1 MIAYGLLIL
10 LLFCTGCQ
18 GIKTFA
24 PTIGGGIGAGLGS
37 LGGVPGSIAGGTLG
51 AGAGQIY
58 KEVSQNEKA
67 QKTLE
72 AISHGDVQALVSAQ
86 MSDHASGFDEF
97 KNTILNIL
105 KVAGACL
112 LAYLTI
118 PIFVA
123 RKTATQCA
131 KSEAEK
137 HVTRAPFPVR
147 PPPRDEKL

>member
-1 MIAYGLLIL
+1 MIYTLLIVL
-10 LLFCTGCQ
+10 IFCTGCQ

-72 AISHGDVQALVSAQ
+72 ALSHGDVQALVSAQ
-86 MSDHASGFDEF
+86 MSDHATGFDEF
-97 KNTILNIL
+97 KNTIKNMLM
-105 KVAGACL
+105 VAGACL
-112 LAYLTI
+112 CAYLTI
-118 PIFVA
+118 PLWVA

-131 KSEAEK
+131 KNEAEK
-137 HVTRAPFPVR
+137 HQTRAPFPVK
-147 PPPRDEKL
+147 PPKR

>member
-1 MIAYGLLIL
+1 MKKVVLIL
-10 LLFCTGCQ
+10 SICLQGCQ

-37 LGGVPGSIAGGTLG
+37 LGGIPGSIAGGTLG

-67 QKTLE
+67 KKTLE

-86 MSDHASGFDEF
+86 MSDQVSGFDEF
-97 KNTILNIL
+97 KSTILKIL
-105 KVAGACL
+105 KIAGACL

-118 PIFVA
+118 PLWVA

-131 KSEAEK
+131 KSEAKK
-137 HVTRAPFPVR
+137 HQTRAPFPVK
-147 PPPRDEKL
+147 PPSR

>member
-1 MIAYGLLIL
+1 MIYTLLIL
-10 LLFCTGCQ
+10 LIFCTGCQ
-18 GIKTFA
+18 GLKTFA
-24 PTIGGGIGAGLGS
+24 PTIGGGIGAGVGS
-37 LGGVPGSIAGGTLG
+37 LGGIPGSIAGGTLG

-72 AISHGDVQALVSAQ
+72 ALSHGDVQALVSAQ

-97 KNTILNIL
+97 KDTILNML
-105 KVAGACL
+105 KIAGSCL

-118 PIFVA
+118 PLWVA

-137 HVTRAPFPVR
+137 HQTRAPFPVK
-147 PPPRDEKL
+147 PPKR

>member
-1 MIAYGLLIL
+1 MIYTILIL
-10 LLFCTGCQ
+10 LIFCTGCQ

-24 PTIGGGIGAGLGS
+24 PTLGGGIGAGVGS
-37 LGGVPGSIAGGTLG
+37 LGGPGGAIAGGTLG

-72 AISHGDVQALVSAQ
+72 ALSHGDVQALVSAQ

-97 KNTILNIL
+97 KHTILNML
-105 KVAGACL
+105 KIAGACL

-118 PIFVA
+118 PLWVA

-137 HVTRAPFPVR
+137 HQTRAPFPVK
-147 PPPRDEKL
+147 PPKR

>member
-72 AISHGDVQALVSAQ
+72 ALSHGDVQALVSAQ

-105 KVAGACL
+105 KIAVPL
-112 LAYLTI
+112 SSLIFLDSLSI
-118 PIFVA
+118 PSCNCVGSNLVFKPTKPSSPSNKGCV
-123 RKTATQCA
+123 
-131 KSEAEK
+131 S
-137 HVTRAPFPVR
+137 
-147 PPPRDEKL
+147 

>member
-1 MIAYGLLIL
+1 MIYTLLIL
-10 LLFCTGCQ
+10 LIFCTGCQ

-24 PTIGGGIGAGLGS
+24 PTIGGGIGAGVGS
-37 LGGVPGSIAGGTLG
+37 LGGPGGAIAGGTLG

-72 AISHGDVQALVSAQ
+72 ALSHGDVQALVSAQ
-86 MSDHASGFDEF
+86 MSDHVSGFDEF
-97 KNTILNIL
+97 KNTIKNMLM
-105 KVAGACL
+105 VAGACL
-112 LAYLTI
+112 CAYLTI
-118 PIFVA
+118 PLWVA

-137 HVTRAPFPVR
+137 HQTRAPFPVK
-147 PPPRDEKL
+147 PPKR

>member
-1 MIAYGLLIL
+1 MIYTLLIL
-10 LLFCTGCQ
+10 LIFCTGCQ

-24 PTIGGGIGAGLGS
+24 PTIGGGIGAGVGS
-37 LGGVPGSIAGGTLG
+37 LGGPGPAIIAGSLG

-72 AISHGDVQALVSAQ
+72 ALSHGDVQALVSAQ

-112 LAYLTI
+112 IAYLTI

-131 KSEAEK
+131 KSEAKK
-137 HVTRAPFPVR
+137 HQTRAPFPFR
-147 PPPRDEKL
+147 PSDEKL